1 MKLNKGDKMIN
12 KTITSIFLLLVI
24 TFFGCSHEH
33 NETEVHEHQSN
44 SITQFNDN
52 TEIFMEYPQLAVG
65 IDADFLIHL
74 NDLKV
79 FKPVTEGTLAIE
91 FVSSSGSKVISNLD
105 KPARA
110 GIFIPTIKF
119 DNPGTYSMKIALTS
133 SRVSD
138 KFTINNIV
146 VYASEKDIPHQ
157 EEEKSNLI
165 SFLKEQQWK
174 IDFATEAVSK
184 KTLQQSVPATGEIIA
199 KPELYSKV
207 VSPVAGI
214 LLPKNNSNFPKLGA
228 YVTKGTA
235 LLNISPSSDASTS
248 IQKIKTDYLL
258 AKSEYERVQNLFE
271 NKAVAQKRLDESR
284 FDYESKQAVYNS
296 LIDQIKFT
304 DNGYS
309 IVAPIDGYIENI
321 SINLGSQI
329 SSGQELMTFVNPTR
343 LILKVNVPAAKFE
356 DANNSKDASFK
367 VEGHQTELII
377 SKLNGRKISAASSLN
392 AQNRT
397 VPVYF
402 EFGNPQNQIKVG
414 MYAEVFIKNGKMS
427 EVLSI
432 PESAIVDEDGMH
444 TVYVEVEGEG
454 FEKRIIKTGVT
465 DNGYVQVLEG
475 LKEGERVVTKG
486 AYQVRLAAL
495 SPESAIG
502 HGHVH

>member
-1 MKLNKGDKMIN
+1 
-12 KTITSIFLLLVI
+12 
-24 TFFGCSHEH
+24 
-33 NETEVHEHQSN
+33 
-44 SITQFNDN
+44 
-52 TEIFMEYPQLAVG
+52 
-65 IDADFLIHL
+65 
-74 NDLKV
+74 
-79 FKPVTEGTLAIE
+79 
-91 FVSSSGSKVISNLD
+91 
-105 KPARA
+105 
-110 GIFIPTIKF
+110 
-119 DNPGTYSMKIALTS
+119 LTS

-228 YVTKGTA
+228 YITKGTA

-343 LILKVNVPAAKFE
+343 LILKANVPAAKFE